1 MTIIFAKR
9 YFVTVSCARL
19 YQTYFPLYVRQ
30 AFAHRLFTVEEENAQ
45 GAESKWKGGGRTF
58 RGTVFIDKNT
68 QFSAFIKYVIWY
80 CGDIYLYPLI
90 LMYFLWNT
98 KLATPVTTSRF
109 TKSSF
114 NVNYQ
119 SLYLPLFCVIDF
131 VLTFHYDLCMYQ
143 ILKREKPLK
152 GVQGCGKSSYFVD
165 VWYTDTEVIPWN
177 HCNSVKDIRYEYL
190 EQNNRGCKKVK
201 KNHISR
207 LSFL

>member
-1 MTIIFAKR
+1 MILWR
-9 YFVTVSCARL
+9 YLPLSVDIDVFFVKH
-19 YQTYFPLYVRQ
+19 QTRHTSYNIKI
-30 AFAHRLFTVEEENAQ
+30 HEN
-45 GAESKWKGGGRTF
+45 E
-58 RGTVFIDKNT
+58 
-68 QFSAFIKYVIWY
+68 
-80 CGDIYLYPLI
+80 
-90 LMYFLWNT
+90 
-98 KLATPVTTSRF
+98 
-109 TKSSF
+109 SF

-119 SLYLPLFCVIDF
+119 SLYIPLFCVIDF